1 MTADLILRGGTVVDG
16 TGAPAYRGD
25 VAIRGGRITAVGA
38 IDPCEGPE
46 LDVSGM
52 VVCPGFIDLH
62 AHSEFTLLADGR
74 AWGKILQGVT
84 TEVSGNCGLSAV
96 PLLGEARRQ
105 RAEDLRDL
113 GLTQTWEDFAGF
125 ARRLEDQG
133 IAVNFCTLVGHGNL
147 RASVMGYA
155 NRPPDGREMQEMSRL
170 LEDALKAGAWGLS
183 TGLIY
188 LPGAYAETGEI
199 MALARV
205 ARSHGGLYAT
215 HLRSEGDQLL
225 EAITEAIRIG
235 EEAGIRVQ
243 ISHLKTAGDRNW
255 RKLPDALRLIREARE
270 RGADV
275 AADRYPYTAA
285 STDLDAILPAW
296 AYEGGRA
303 AELARLKDPDTRARL
318 TEEILASHP
327 RRDDWERVLI
337 ASVRTEEN
345 RSLEGRTLAEAG
357 ALRGC
362 PPWEALYEL
371 LLEEDLQAM
380 GIFFSMSEENL
391 REILRQPYLMI
402 GSDSSA
408 RATDGPTRQGKP
420 HPRTFGTFPRV
431 LGRFVRNER
440 LLPLELAVAMMT
452 SRPAARLGLDDRGVV
467 QEGKSADLVVFNPE
481 AIRDRATYEDPYQAP
496 EGIRHVF
503 VNGSVVVR
511 DGAPTGARP
520 GRVLR
525 KGG

>member
-1 MTADLILRGGTVVDG
+1 VDG
-16 TGAPAYRGD
+16 TGAPAYGGD
-25 VAIRGGRITAVGA
+25 VAIRGDRIAAVGA
-38 IDPCEGPE
+38 IDPCEGRD
-46 LDVSGM
+46 LDISGM

-84 TEVSGNCGLSAV
+84 TEVSGNCGLSAA

-113 GLTQTWEDFAGF
+113 GLAQTWEDFAGF

-147 RASVMGYA
+147 RASVIGYA
-155 NRPPDGREMQEMSRL
+155 NRPPDEREIGEMSRL
-170 LEDALKAGAWGLS
+170 LVDALKAGAWGLS

-188 LPGAYAETGEI
+188 LPGAYAETEEI
-199 MALARV
+199 VALARAV
-205 ARSHGGLYAT
+205 QSYGGLYAT
-215 HLRSEGDQLL
+215 HLRSEGDRLL
-225 EAITEAIRIG
+225 EALTEAIRIG

-303 AELARLKDPDTRARL
+303 AELARLKDPTTRARL

-327 RRDDWERVLI
+327 RQDYWERVLI

-345 RSLEGRTLAEAG
+345 RSLEGKTLAEAG

-362 PPWEALYEL
+362 PPWEALYDL
-371 LLEEDLQAM
+371 LVEEDLQVM

-408 RATDGPTRQGKP
+408 RAPDGPTRQGKP
-420 HPRTFGTFPRV
+420 HPRAFGTYPRV

-440 LLPLELAVAMMT
+440 LLPLEPAVAMMT
-452 SRPAARLGLDDRGVV
+452 SRPAVRLGLDDRGVLR
-467 QEGKSADLVVFNPE
+467 EGAHADLVVFNPE
-481 AIRDRATYEDPYQAP
+481 AVRDRATYEDPYQAP
-496 EGIRHVF
+496 EGILHVF
-503 VNGSVVVR
+503 VNGTAVVR
-511 DGAPTGARP
+511 EGTPTSARP